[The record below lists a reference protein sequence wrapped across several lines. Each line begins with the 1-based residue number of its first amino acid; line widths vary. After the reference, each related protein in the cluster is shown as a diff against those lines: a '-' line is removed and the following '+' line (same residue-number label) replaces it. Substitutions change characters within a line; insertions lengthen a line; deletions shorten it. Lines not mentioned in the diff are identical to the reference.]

1 MFKGQTIRKLM
12 GGRAGEVEKKYSH
25 KGKLN
30 LKKFMHEKYSCYSE
44 KKIHTRNLITKKNSC
59 SSKIPPPNNS
69 NGPSLIAHKY
79 SRCFTESNKAYNNIS
94 NSDHSDE
101 EVGGHDF
108 SKWSGEGGVIERG
121 RGKSF

>member
-59 SSKIPPPNNS
+59 SSKIPPPPHNFS
-69 NGPSLIAHKY
+69 NGPFLIHTSIVGVSLNPIKPTIIFLT
-79 SRCFTESNKAYNNIS
+79 RIIQMR
-94 NSDHSDE
+94 
-101 EVGGHDF
+101 
-108 SKWSGEGGVIERG
+108 KWGGVMISPTGGRRG
-121 RGKSF
+121 E